1 MFWLNATATD
11 EIQENVEQLNEKVS
25 KLSEVTDNII
35 DSLIGFGF
43 DILIAIGIFILG
55 RIVLKLVR
63 KLFNNI
69 LGKSN
74 VDVGV
79 VRFADSIIKTLGY
92 IIIVIIICGQI
103 GIQTTSFITLLG
115 TAGVSIGLALQGSLS
130 NFAGGVLILVTKP
143 FIVGDYIKID
153 GAQEAEGTVLKID
166 IIYTTLSTADNRSI
180 KVPNGTVANSTLINV
195 TNQTKRRVEVMVG
208 ISYDDDIKKAKE
220 IATEVMN
227 SCQYILPEE
236 SNLVVVK
243 ELAESSVNLEI
254 RLWTKTEDYWS
265 AKFDINERIKY
276 EFDKNRISIPFNQ
289 LDVHVHSVE

>member
-35 DSLIGFGF
+35 DGLIGFGF

-55 RIVLKLVR
+55 RIVLKFVR

-79 VRFADSIIKTLGY
+79 VRFVDSIIKALGY
-92 IIIVIIICGQI
+92 IIIAIIICGQI

-153 GAQEAEGTVLKID
+153 GAQETEGTVQKID

-236 SNLVVVK
+236 SNMVVVK

-254 RLWTKTEDYWS
+254 RLWTKTEDYWN

-276 EFDKNRISIPFNQ
+276 EFDKNGISIPFNQ

>member
-1 MFWLNATATD
+1 MFWLNAVAT
-11 EIQENVEQLNEKVS
+11 EELQENVEQLNEKVS

-35 DSLIGFGF
+35 DGLIGFGF

-55 RIVLKLVR
+55 RIVLKLIR
-63 KLFNNI
+63 KLFNNV

-79 VRFADSIIKTLGY
+79 VRFIDSIIKALGY
-92 IIIVIIICGQI
+92 TIIVIIICGQI

-115 TAGVSIGLALQGSLS
+115 TAGVSVGLALQGSLS

-143 FIVGDYIKID
+143 FVVGDYIKID
-153 GAQEAEGTVLKID
+153 GAQETEGTVKKID
-166 IIYTTLSTADNRSI
+166 IIYTTLATADNRAI
-180 KVPNGTVANSTLINV
+180 KIPNGTVANSTLINV
-195 TNQTKRRVEVMVG
+195 TNQTKRRVDVMVG

-220 IATEVMN
+220 IAANVMN
-227 SCQYILPEE
+227 SCKYILHKE
-236 SNLVVVK
+236 NNMVVVK

-254 RLWTKTEDYWS
+254 RLWTKTEDYWN

-276 EFDKNRISIPFNQ
+276 EFDKNGISIPFNQ
-289 LDVHVHSVE
+289 LDVHVHNAK

>member
-1 MFWLNATATD
+1 MFWLNAVAT
-11 EIQENVEQLNEKVS
+11 EELQENVEQLNEKVS

-35 DSLIGFGF
+35 DGLIGFGF

-55 RIVLKLVR
+55 RIILKLIR
-63 KLFNNI
+63 KLFNNV

-79 VRFADSIIKTLGY
+79 VRFIDSIIKALGY
-92 IIIVIIICGQI
+92 TIIVIIICGQI

-115 TAGVSIGLALQGSLS
+115 TAGVSVGLALQGSLS

-143 FIVGDYIKID
+143 FVVGDYIKID
-153 GAQEAEGTVLKID
+153 GAQETEGTVKKID
-166 IIYTTLSTADNRSI
+166 IIYTTLATADNRAI
-180 KVPNGTVANSTLINV
+180 KIPNGTVANSTLINV
-195 TNQTKRRVEVMVG
+195 TNQTKRRVDVMVG

-220 IATEVMN
+220 IAANVMN
-227 SCQYILPEE
+227 SCKYILHKE
-236 SNLVVVK
+236 NNMVVVK

-254 RLWTKTEDYWS
+254 RLWTKTEDYWN

-276 EFDKNRISIPFNQ
+276 EFDKNGISIPFNQ
-289 LDVHVHSVE
+289 LDVHVHNAK

>member
-1 MFWLNATATD
+1 M
-11 EIQENVEQLNEKVS
+11 
-25 KLSEVTDNII
+25 
-35 DSLIGFGF
+35 
-43 DILIAIGIFILG
+43 
-55 RIVLKLVR
+55 
-63 KLFNNI
+63 
-69 LGKSN
+69 
-74 VDVGV
+74 
-79 VRFADSIIKTLGY
+79 GY

>member
-1 MFWLNATATD
+1 MFWLNATATE

-35 DSLIGFGF
+35 DGLIGFGF

-55 RIVLKLVR
+55 RIVLKFVR

-79 VRFADSIIKTLGY
+79 VRFVDSIIKALGY

-143 FIVGDYIKID
+143 FVVGDYIRID
-153 GAQEAEGTVLKID
+153 GAQETEGTVQKID

-236 SNLVVVK
+236 SNMVVVK

-254 RLWTKTEDYWS
+254 RLWTKTEDYWN

-276 EFDKNRISIPFNQ
+276 EFDKNGISIPFNQ